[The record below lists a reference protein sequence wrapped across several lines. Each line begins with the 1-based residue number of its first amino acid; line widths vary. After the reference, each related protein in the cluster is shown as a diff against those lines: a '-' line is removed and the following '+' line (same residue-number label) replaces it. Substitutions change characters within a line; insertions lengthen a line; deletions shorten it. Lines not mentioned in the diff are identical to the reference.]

1 MGREIRISMAC
12 IGERVARY
20 NETSKGFD
28 AELYT
33 LPLPRRK

>member
-1 MGREIRISMAC
+1 MKWAEIRISTAC

-33 LPLPRRK
+33 FAIT

>member
-1 MGREIRISMAC
+1 MKWAEIRISMAC
-12 IGERVARY
+12 IGETVARY

-33 LPLPRRK
+33 FAIT

>member
-20 NETSKGFD
+20 MRRQRVSMQN
-28 AELYT
+28 YT
-33 LPLPRRK
+33 LLPLPRRK